1 MKIYNQATPSE
12 TVFNEFCFLRAKFT
26 EGGGEGGPKPLSV
39 YTQIYYPFLSPKF
52 LRKTAHN
59 LGKNKWSRT

>member
-1 MKIYNQATPSE
+1 MKIYNKATPSE